1 VEPPPAV
8 QEFVSDELQVRENN
22 SPVVAELSFEDN
34 VSVGAGSN
42 VTVVIALA
50 DPVPLQAI
58 VYR

>member
-34 VSVGAGSN
+34 VSVGAGSK